1 MSAHLW
7 RLCRRSSPRPD
18 GQQRWDRAYRYV
30 VQWTQ
35 PPQPY
40 PGAILPRP
48 RSASGQEEDHDDR
61 SSLCARLDPAPSA
74 DPND

>member
-7 RLCRRSSPRPD
+7 RLRRRSSPRPD
-18 GQQRWDRAYRYV
+18 GQQRWDRAYRCV

-35 PPQPY
+35 PPQLCPA
-40 PGAILPRP
+40 AIPPPP

-61 SSLCARLDPAPSA
+61 SSLCAGLDPAPSP